1 MIGQT
6 PRTSWRTLENV
17 AVECTHCNARMEMH
31 SGGGGEVRYFRC
43 TRCSRWVTSMYAADA
58 LRADVKMRTRPLR
71 NPGEQLVSE
80 STRSKL
86 ERFLGALD
94 AADPYRTLGMSPNA
108 EPAQLRAR
116 YRELAMAAH
125 PDRGGSAERMQE
137 INAAWERV
145 QAHQA
150 KRHAQS
156 VTRPVRSV
164 ALAAVSP

>member
-6 PRTSWRTLENV
+6 SRTNWRTLENV

-31 SGGGGEVRYFRC
+31 AGGGGEVRYFRC

-116 YRELAMAAH
+116 YRELALAAH

-137 INAAWERV
+137 LNAAWERV

-150 KRHAQS
+150 RRHAQS
-156 VTRPVRSV
+156 VTRPVRAV

>member
-17 AVECTHCNARMEMH
+17 AVECTHCNARMELH
-31 SGGGGEVRYFRC
+31 EGSGSGVRYY
-43 TRCSRWVTSMYAADA
+43 RCSGCARWVSSMYAADA

-71 NPGEQLVSE
+71 PAGQQLVSE

-94 AADPYRTLGMSPNA
+94 AADPYQTLGMSPHA
-108 EPAQLRAR
+108 SPPELRAR

-125 PDRGGSAERMQE
+125 PDRGGSAEQMRE
-137 INAAWERV
+137 LNLAWEKV

-150 KRHAQS
+150 RRHAAA
-156 VTRPVRSV
+156 VVRPVRSV